1 MPRDDDDDAVAEPKD
16 DSLTYL
22 VRKLRS
28 LLRSEAKDQSLRDLF
43 EKLDKNGDKK
53 VTAVEL
59 RKGLKDLGFR
69 LDDDE
74 VRDIIKYCDV
84 DGDGEISYLEFE
96 SFVESPECKDA
107 DVQDVLDRLREIAEG
122 QGGSIAKRIEEMF
135 EDLDEDLSGD
145 VDADEFHD
153 GLRGLGLTLTVKE
166 AEDITKRFP
175 STGKNAVGP
184 KGP

>member
-1 MPRDDDDDAVAEPKD
+1 MVGCPKQQDAPRRRRRRRSGAEGRLPH
-16 DSLTYL
+16 LP
-22 VRKLRS
+22 RAEAARS
-28 LLRSEAKDQSLRDLF
+28 TAQRGQGPESLRDLF

-122 QGGSIAKRIEEMF
+122 QGGSIAKE
-135 EDLDEDLSGD
+135 
-145 VDADEFHD
+145 
-153 GLRGLGLTLTVKE
+153 
-166 AEDITKRFP
+166 
-175 STGKNAVGP
+175 
-184 KGP
+184 

>member
-1 MPRDDDDDAVAEPKD
+1 MSILLAAIGGPAPRVPRSEASLKKPARNHEIERRCTPRQPGCPLNEWWAAPSNKMPRDDDDDAIAEPKD

-22 VRKLRS
+22 VRKLRA

-107 DVQDVLDRLREIAEG
+107 DVQDVL
-122 QGGSIAKRIEEMF
+122 GSTAGNRGRAKVVVSR
-135 EDLDEDLSGD
+135 
-145 VDADEFHD
+145 
-153 GLRGLGLTLTVKE
+153 
-166 AEDITKRFP
+166 
-175 STGKNAVGP
+175 NA
-184 KGP
+184 

>member
-1 MPRDDDDDAVAEPKD
+1 MPRDDDDDAIAEPKD

-22 VRKLRS
+22 VRKLRA

-96 SFVESPECKDA
+96 SFVDSFAHER
-107 DVQDVLDRLREIAEG
+107 VH
-122 QGGSIAKRIEEMF
+122 GSR
-135 EDLDEDLSGD
+135 
-145 VDADEFHD
+145 V
-153 GLRGLGLTLTVKE
+153 
-166 AEDITKRFP
+166 
-175 STGKNAVGP
+175 
-184 KGP
+184 